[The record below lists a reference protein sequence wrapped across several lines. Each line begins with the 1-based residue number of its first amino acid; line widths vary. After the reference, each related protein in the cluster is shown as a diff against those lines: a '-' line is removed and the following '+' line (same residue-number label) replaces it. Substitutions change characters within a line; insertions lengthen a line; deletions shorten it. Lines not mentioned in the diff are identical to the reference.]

1 MPRRREVPKRQI
13 LPDPKFGDQQIAKF
27 INMIM
32 RSGKKST
39 AERSVYAA
47 FDRVNERSD
56 APALEVFNA
65 AITNCSPRLEVRTRR
80 VGGAN
85 YQVPYEV
92 PQDRQISLALRWIVR
107 AARERSGHTMGGRLA
122 AEIMDAARKE
132 GKAYNKRLDVHRM
145 AEANRAFAHYRW

>member
-1 MPRRREVPKRQI
+1 MQMPGRDVK
-13 LPDPKFGDQQIAKF
+13 PDIKYNSKLLAKL
-27 INMIM
+27 INYVMQE
-32 RSGKKST
+32 GKKSA
-39 AERSVYAA
+39 AERSVYKA
-47 FDRVNERSD
+47 FDRINERSD

-92 PQDRQISLALRWIVR
+92 PQERQISLALRWIVR
-107 AARERSGHTMGGRLA
+107 AARERSGHTIGGRLA

>member
-1 MPRRREVPKRQI
+1 MQMPGRDVK
-13 LPDPKFGDQQIAKF
+13 PDIKYNSKLLAKL
-27 INMIM
+27 INYVMQE
-32 RSGKKST
+32 GKKSA

-47 FDRVNERSD
+47 FDRINERSD

-65 AITNCSPRLEVRTRR
+65 AVTNCSPRLEVRTRR

-92 PQDRQISLALRWIVR
+92 PQERQISLALRWIVR
-107 AARERSGHTMGGRLA
+107 AARERSGHTIGGRLA
-122 AEIMDAARKE
+122 AEILDAARKE

>member
-1 MPRRREVPKRQI
+1 MQ
-13 LPDPKFGDQQIAKF
+13 LPGRDVKPDIKYNSQLLAKL
-27 INMIM
+27 INYVMQD
-32 RSGKKST
+32 GKKSV
-39 AERSVYAA
+39 AEKVVYDALEQIS
-47 FDRVNERSD
+47 NRSD
-56 APALEVFNA
+56 EAPLEVFNA
-65 AITNCSPRLEVRTRR
+65 ALANCSPRLEVRTRR

-92 PQDRQISLALRWIVR
+92 PQDRQIALALRWIVS
-107 AARERSGHTMGGRLA
+107 AARDRSGNTMGGRLA